1 MSVRCV
7 YAEYHLMIHLNPF
20 SLMLKELMTASAH
33 HQQTYLSLT
42 WLQHVLHV
50 TSSFFK
56 LVFHLLLQA
65 RQLLHSTW
73 TQFHS
78 HTQTQWLVWRP
89 LSRKPEFAS
98 GPFDHNGWKTFA
110 WPDVIPE
117 TNHRNHPLD
126 SVLFQPLPPHLQGG
140 MMFFM
145 PTLHVSTQMNII
157 RQIRVF
163 SDDYVK
169 TFHQMNDVDN
179 GNISLQITHT
189 LQNNWWLITTI
200 LYNVKMKTL
209 QKQWTFRKQDNV
221 YSQTEKLRESPLL
234 KNRWLVLKKKTWE
247 MEE

>member
-1 MSVRCV
+1 MCVRCV
-7 YAEYHLMIHLNPF
+7 HAEYHLMIHLNPF

-33 HQQTYLSLT
+33 HQKMYLSLT
-42 WLQHVLHV
+42 GLQHVLHV

-78 HTQTQWLVWRP
+78 RTQTQWLVWRP

-98 GPFDHNGWKTFA
+98 WPFDHNWWKTFA

-117 TNHRNHPLD
+117 TNHRNRPLD
-126 SVLFQPLPPHLQGG
+126 SVLFQPLPPHLHGG

-145 PTLHVSTQMNII
+145 PTLHASTQMNII
-157 RQIRVF
+157 WQIQVF

-169 TFHQMNDVDN
+169 TFHQ
-179 GNISLQITHT
+179 IK
-189 LQNNWWLITTI
+189 WRR
-200 LYNVKMKTL
+200 
-209 QKQWTFRKQDNV
+209 QW
-221 YSQTEKLRESPLL
+221 
-234 KNRWLVLKKKTWE
+234 
-247 MEE
+247 